1 MDSTGFQ
8 LLLFALGGLILLVAW
23 PARRRINSRDL
34 SGEIEKLRSQLQ
46 NRPTSSSSSSEDS
59 DEVEGGQ
66 PEEAVHPLEK
76 YLAACL
82 KRGVRPTPVEVDNM
96 CRRLD
101 RKNYYVPSVFEFL
114 DEYDNRKAELASQK
128 SGTGVFGFPEQ
139 DLPVREAAAP
149 AASAPVNQSS
159 IEGTAPD
166 SGSDMRVATIAA
178 LREIP
183 SYIKE
188 VPAPDFD
195 QLSIPLLYNGAA
207 WAWLALTAG
216 NHTGVF
222 GMTRSGKGN
231 ALQHIL
237 LQALTFGPEIV
248 RAIVLDAKGGLDYAF
263 CDDLEHASLYSDKTI
278 SDGLQVALVEMERR
292 KALLRSG
299 RYRNHYEYQQ
309 KTGKTLPLIV
319 VIADELTQFTDEQNA
334 QLVTLACVSGAMGFI
349 LLLATQ
355 HPLAKYLPTSVQAN
369 VGFRLVFRLAS
380 SEQIRIAMKRTRDDD
395 GTYNPALIGANQKG
409 VGVLRGP
416 GGEETLGR
424 VPEVTDEMRD
434 ALITELVNRWPKT
447 ITKAKGTESVPTRAF
462 PPEKPLFEL
471 KMLHFERGTV
481 VGTQREQGQGT
492 PESSQETLFT
502 GEGTVRE
509 TPLEEDGNSDA
520 TSLGTPEID
529 DEVIAALIRGE
540 LSKRKIMKLLK
551 GKNEKRLERI
561 SLVEA
566 KVKGEQ
572 ANG

>member
-1 MDSTGFQ
+1 MDISSTGFQ
-8 LLLFALGGLILLVAW
+8 LFLFALGGLILLLMW
-23 PARRRINSRDL
+23 PIGRRIKSRDL
-34 SGEIEKLRSQLQ
+34 PSEIENLRLQ
-46 NRPTSSSSSSEDS
+46 YLQQQAAT
-59 DEVEGGQ
+59 
-66 PEEAVHPLEK
+66 EEEEEEEPHPLEK
-76 YLAACL
+76 YLEACL

-114 DEYDNRKAELASQK
+114 DEYDNRKAELARQK

-195 QLSIPLLYNGAA
+195 QLSIPLLYNGVA

-278 SDGLQVALVEMERR
+278 SDGLQVALTEMERR

-447 ITKAKGTESVPTRAF
+447 SVSPSVSKETF
-462 PPEKPLFEL
+462 PVKILS
-471 KMLHFERGTV
+471 FERGNL
-481 VGTQREQGQGT
+481 GNGA
-492 PESSQETLFT
+492 ETALET
-502 GEGTVRE
+502 GEETHLLVVPETVTER
-509 TPLEEDGNSDA
+509 PNEDK
-520 TSLGTPEID
+520 
-529 DEVIAALIRGE
+529 VIE
-540 LSKRKIMKLLK
+540 LLLQGKMSKRQILEYM
-551 GKNEKRLERI
+551 GGNRKNRLDQINRI
-561 SLVEA
+561 EA
-566 KVKGEQ
+566 GMREEQ

>member
-34 SGEIEKLRSQLQ
+34 SGEIEKLRIQLQ
-46 NRPTSSSSSSEDS
+46 NRPTSSSSEDS

-114 DEYDNRKAELASQK
+114 DEYDNRKAELARQK

-159 IEGTAPD
+159 IEGVAPD
-166 SGSDMRVATIAA
+166 SGSDMRAATIAA

-216 NHTGVF
+216 NHAGVF

-278 SDGLQVALVEMERR
+278 SDGLQVALTEMERR

-434 ALITELVNRWPKT
+434 ALITELVNRWPKVVNRVSGSAT
-447 ITKAKGTESVPTRAF
+447 GSTEPVPVKILSFGRGTGGTTPELVEE
-462 PPEKPLFEL
+462 PPEEL
-471 KMLHFERGTV
+471 ATELVR
-481 VGTQREQGQGT
+481 
-492 PESSQETLFT
+492 PNETLVIESLLL
-502 GEGTVRE
+502 GGLMSKNKI
-509 TPLEEDGNSDA
+509 LEHLGGN
-520 TSLGTPEID
+520 
-529 DEVIAALIRGE
+529 
-540 LSKRKIMKLLK
+540 RK
-551 GKNEKRLERI
+551 KRLEQLAEI
-561 SLVEA
+561 EA
-566 KVKGEQ
+566 RLKSEGRLKGEQ